1 MRKPILL
8 ASFALFTTLSAFP
21 MKEIAGEFQPW
32 DANCQIL
39 GNNVAFMTEW
49 NGVTFKFFDK
59 DGCVFEGGNRLLGIR
74 HAGAKTQRCLV
85 HV

>member
-39 GNNVAFMTEW
+39 GKQCCIYDRVERCNLQVL
-49 NGVTFKFFDK
+49 
-59 DGCVFEGGNRLLGIR
+59 R
-74 HAGAKTQRCLV
+74 QRRMRV
-85 HV
+85 